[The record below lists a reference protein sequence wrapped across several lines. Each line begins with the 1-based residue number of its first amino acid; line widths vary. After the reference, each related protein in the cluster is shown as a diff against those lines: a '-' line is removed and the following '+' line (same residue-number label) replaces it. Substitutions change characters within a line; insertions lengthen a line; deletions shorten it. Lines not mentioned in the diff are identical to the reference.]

1 MPGTL
6 FNSMRRQ
13 ARLMAIARLDRIRL
27 RDRIAARR
35 AAGLPP
41 IPLKAAR
48 SPIAGALPEPDPP
61 APEPVTIT
69 MPKRPQLRALSIH
82 ERT

>member
-6 FNSMRRQ
+6 FNSIRRQ
-13 ARLMAIARLDRIRL
+13 SRLMAIARRDRIRL
-27 RDRIAARR
+27 REQIAARR

-41 IPLKAAR
+41 IPPKAAR
-48 SPIAGALPEPDPP
+48 PPIEAKPEPPP
-61 APEPVTIT
+61 PEPVVFV
-69 MPKRPQLRALSIH
+69 MPRRQPVRALSIH